1 MAVTSK
7 IRRQG
12 GAAVITIP
20 PALLKL
26 LDVEVGTQVTL
37 SVAEGE
43 LTARPVRQGRK
54 RYSLKQ
60 LLKGSD
66 AMKRLNAETAWA
78 LGGEPVGREIS

>member
-26 LDVEVGTQVTL
+26 MDVDVGAQVAL
-37 SVAEGE
+37 SVADGE
-43 LTARPVRQGRK
+43 LTARPVAQKK
-54 RYSLKQ
+54 RYSLKE
-60 LLKGSD
+60 LLEGSD
-66 AMKRLNAETAWA
+66 EIKRLTAETEWA
-78 LGGEPVGREIS
+78 REGDPVGREIS

>member
-26 LDVEVGTQVTL
+26 MDVDVGAQVTL
-37 SVAEGE
+37 SVVEGE
-43 LTARPVRQGRK
+43 LTARPVKPGKK
-54 RYSLKQ
+54 RYSLRE
-60 LLKGSD
+60 LLEGSD
-66 AMKRLNAETAWA
+66 EIKRLNTETEWA
-78 LGGEPVGREIS
+78 REGDPVGREIS

>member
-26 LDVEVGTQVTL
+26 LDVEIGTQVTL

-43 LTARPVRQGRK
+43 LTARPVRQGRT

-60 LLKGSD
+60 LLEGSD
-66 AMKRLNAETAWA
+66 AMKRLNTETGWA
-78 LGGEPVGREIS
+78 REGDPVGREIS